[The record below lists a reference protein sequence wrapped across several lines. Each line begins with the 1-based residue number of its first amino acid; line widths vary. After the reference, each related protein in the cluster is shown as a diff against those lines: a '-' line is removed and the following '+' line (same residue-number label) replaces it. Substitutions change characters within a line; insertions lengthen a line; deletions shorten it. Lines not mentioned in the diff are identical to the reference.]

1 MNELLDITPLDG
13 FYSVGD
19 YEIFADP
26 DKFTYHDLL
35 SLIEDNDLKTPKELA
50 DYARANHHNIQVY
63 EIKSIRI

>member
-13 FYSVGD
+13 FYSIGD

-26 DKFTYHDLL
+26 DHFTYQDLL
-35 SLIEDNDLKTPKELA
+35 SIIEYAELKTPKELA
-50 DYARANHHNIQVY
+50 DYARANHLDIQVY